1 MTCTTITY
9 RMLFEAVHGDSSA
22 ENLIQAY
29 FDPYIRNL
37 SRIYIQTPNGVIH
50 RALDEDVYISLKLK
64 LHELILGFEL

>member
-1 MTCTTITY
+1 
-9 RMLFEAVHGDSSA
+9 MLFEAVHGDSSA